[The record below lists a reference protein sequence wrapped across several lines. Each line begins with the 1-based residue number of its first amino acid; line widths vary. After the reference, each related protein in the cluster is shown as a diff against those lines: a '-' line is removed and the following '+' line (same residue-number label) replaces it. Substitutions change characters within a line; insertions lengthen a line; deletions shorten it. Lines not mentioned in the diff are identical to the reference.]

1 MALTSQDVISGLDT
15 VLFND
20 LMQNVS
26 WLFTLYDADKDG
38 YLTKDEVLQVSEALL
53 VRSPAGK
60 CAGPELTRARS
71 QFIFRNEPGDRYLG
85 SISNMLQNLFEYGE
99 STKPPAKPQDG
110 NQPAD
115 SPEIQSTEWADNDP
129 NRPFLSHATFRM
141 CILADAL
148 LEDFFDSDLT
158 NSWRLEVLVP
168 EEKPKPQT
176 LAGGWWGGLV
186 SAIVT
191 DENKVRR

>member
-1 MALTSQDVISGLDT
+1 
-15 VLFND
+15 
-20 LMQNVS
+20 
-26 WLFTLYDADKDG
+26 
-38 YLTKDEVLQVSEALL
+38 
-53 VRSPAGK
+53 
-60 CAGPELTRARS
+60 
-71 QFIFRNEPGDRYLG
+71 
-85 SISNMLQNLFEYGE
+85 MLQNLFEYGE

-110 NQPAD
+110 TQPAD

-191 DENKVRR
+191 DENKVRTFGLHTNLGILLTRPWLCRSASTGSQMRLASDLTSRQSSSVRLSAHPTQ